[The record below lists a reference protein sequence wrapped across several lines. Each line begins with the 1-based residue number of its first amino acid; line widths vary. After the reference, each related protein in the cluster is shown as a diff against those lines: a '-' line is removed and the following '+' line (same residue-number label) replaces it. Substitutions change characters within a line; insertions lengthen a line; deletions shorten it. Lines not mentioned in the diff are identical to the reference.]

1 MTEKFVIIGVISLIS
16 GPILMFLSVAIA
28 LNSISCTYANE
39 ICGNDNAII
48 NAIITFVVGF
58 LCISFGITML
68 IFAPLSQKKLESEP
82 TKYQRT

>member
-1 MTEKFVIIGVISLIS
+1 MTGKFVIIGTISLIS
-16 GPILMFLSVAIA
+16 GPILMFLGVAIA

-48 NAIITFVVGF
+48 NAIITFIVGF

-68 IFAPLSQKKLESEP
+68 ILAPFNQKNSVAEQI
-82 TKYQRT
+82 KYQ